1 MSKAPARTF
10 SLGEAQGLL
19 PAVRERTRRAT
30 EEIHALSLAADEE
43 PDETD
48 EAGGSAGSEEFRE
61 EATRILADWAHD
73 VEALGVLVK
82 GPWLV
87 DFDCGGGYYCWSWPE
102 ESLDY
107 FHGYKEGFAGRVRLQ

>member
-1 MSKAPARTF
+1 MTKTPPARTF
-10 SLGEAQGLL
+10 SLGEAQELL
-19 PAVRERTRRAT
+19 PAVRERTRRAM
-30 EEIHALSLAADEE
+30 EEIHTLSLPADE
-43 PDETD
+43 DETD
-48 EAGGSAGSEEFRE
+48 ADEGAETTEAFRE
-61 EATRILADWAHD
+61 EATRILADWARD
-73 VEALGVLVK
+73 VEALGVVVK

>member
-1 MSKAPARTF
+1 MTTMPPARTF
-10 SLGEAQGLL
+10 SLGEAQDLL
-19 PAVRERTRRAT
+19 PAVRERTRRAM
-30 EEIHALSLAADEE
+30 EEIHTLNLSADEDEAADEGGAGAS
-43 PDETD
+43 ET
-48 EAGGSAGSEEFRE
+48 FRE
-61 EATRILADWAHD
+61 EATRILADWARD
-73 VEALGVLVK
+73 VEALGVVVK